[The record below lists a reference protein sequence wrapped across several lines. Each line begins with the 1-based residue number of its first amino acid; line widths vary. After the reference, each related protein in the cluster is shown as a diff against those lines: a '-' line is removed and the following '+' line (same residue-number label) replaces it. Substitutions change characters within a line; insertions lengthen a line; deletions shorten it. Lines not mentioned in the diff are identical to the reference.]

1 MESRVNTNNSE
12 PVEVTNKKKKT
23 WELKVYWLEIF
34 LGIVFLLITVLFFL
48 KRDINWNKPL
58 NSELWAQYGDLIGG
72 LVGSMIAYISIRL
85 LVKTLQE
92 QMRANNDVFEFNK
105 ECLKTNLINQFESN
119 FQTVFNIYTNSLANF
134 KSIDGQIS
142 GSRYLHSCVAEM
154 ETSSAKSMVDN
165 YVKNVPIAKKTFD
178 DFYTNNRYCAATYFS
193 LLYRVMQTIDEAKVS
208 DALKRRYAKIVRC
221 QLSEDEL
228 LLLRYDAS
236 TINGSKM
243 RSYINRYNLLK
254 HLPLTKLLEF
264 AYWQSKLKPQECNE
278 LDTMLITL
286 SKGIKEI
293 FVAND
298 KDIFNCP
305 INSNRY
311 LIVAK
316 KEDNGK
322 SLYIE
327 VVIEKK
333 TTDTFCLSSMSDND
347 IYTLL
352 QAYIR
357 ELLIYGSLESY
368 STENKLDISKE
379 IVTAKNAKK
388 VTIWV
393 KATSENL
400 LIVSQRQLDNPRFS

>member
-1 MESRVNTNNSE
+1 
-12 PVEVTNKKKKT
+12 
-23 WELKVYWLEIF
+23 
-34 LGIVFLLITVLFFL
+34 
-48 KRDINWNKPL
+48 
-58 NSELWAQYGDLIGG
+58 
-72 LVGSMIAYISIRL
+72 
-85 LVKTLQE
+85 
-92 QMRANNDVFEFNK
+92 
-105 ECLKTNLINQFESN
+105 
-119 FQTVFNIYTNSLANF
+119 
-134 KSIDGQIS
+134 
-142 GSRYLHSCVAEM
+142 
-154 ETSSAKSMVDN
+154 
-165 YVKNVPIAKKTFD
+165 
-178 DFYTNNRYCAATYFS
+178 
-193 LLYRVMQTIDEAKVS
+193 
-208 DALKRRYAKIVRC
+208 
-221 QLSEDEL
+221 
-228 LLLRYDAS
+228 
-236 TINGSKM
+236 
-243 RSYINRYNLLK
+243 
-254 HLPLTKLLEF
+254 
-264 AYWQSKLKPQECNE
+264 
-278 LDTMLITL
+278 MLITL

-311 LIVAK
+311 SIVAK